1 MTESADMNLLAIDTS
16 SSALRLAVRFGAD
29 RLVQSNDQVDR
40 AHGQMI
46 MRKISNLFESSG
58 IEVGQI
64 GGLVVCLGPGSF
76 TGLRV
81 GIAVAKG
88 IAVAQNIPI
97 VGVSLFDIA
106 ATKLGAMAKRSMAII
121 PHRRGEYYAA
131 LMGRPVT
138 DENVRIVTQSM
149 LASLAVEYR
158 LVGLGLDTAALSHDE
173 HRSIDNLDYSAADLL
188 YLGAERIAAGRID
201 QVETLEP
208 LYFGKSQAEIK
219 FDQRRQQQ

>member
-1 MTESADMNLLAIDTS
+1 MNLLAIDTS

-46 MRKISNLFESSG
+46 MRKMTNLFESSG
-58 IEVGQI
+58 IEIGQI

-88 IAVAQNIPI
+88 IAVARNIPI
-97 VGVSLFDIA
+97 VGISLFEIA
-106 ATKLGAMAKRSMAII
+106 AAKLGATAERSMAII

-131 LMGRPVT
+131 LMSHPVT

-149 LASLAVEYR
+149 LASLAIEYR
-158 LVGLGLDTAALSHDE
+158 LVGLGVDTATISGEHLSVE
-173 HRSIDNLDYSAADLL
+173 NLDYSAADLL
-188 YLGAERIAAGRID
+188 YLGAERILAGRTD

-219 FDQRRQQQ
+219 FEQRRQQR